1 MAGHHGVALW
11 CTLWRLAMHKPVG
24 LLSLAFP
31 STTLPII
38 NSGSFFLPSMC
49 ETVPSP
55 VTSSQVAPASDARRA
70 DHRLEDIIALFDG
83 LFADTFN
90 TRLERGGDEPL
101 YLPADTNCA
110 WHRVIFA
117 RGFYTSALHEISHW
131 CIAGERRRLL
141 EDYGYWY
148 IPDGRDSQQ
157 QHAFEKV
164 EIAPQAL
171 ELLLSRAG
179 GVRFHVSVD
188 NLGDAEVDRE
198 AFEARVSERAE
209 HYVSEGLPL
218 RAAALERALFEFY
231 HRGVALSDAV
241 RAGQERLTTGRAKA
255 SRGTPQPA

>member
-1 MAGHHGVALW
+1 MAPGQHE
-11 CTLWRLAMHKPVG
+11 PVG
-24 LLSLAFP
+24 LLSPAFS

-38 NSGSFFLPSMC
+38 NPGSFFLPSMS

-55 VTSSQVAPASDARRA
+55 ANSLQIAPASDTRRA
-70 DHRLEDIIALFDG
+70 EHCLEDIIALFDG
-83 LFADTFN
+83 LFVDTFN

-101 YLPADTNCA
+101 YLPADTDCA

-148 IPDGRDSQQ
+148 IPDGRDAQQ

-171 ELLLSRAG
+171 ELLLSRAC

-209 HYVSEGLPL
+209 RYVSEGLPL

-241 RAGQERLTTGRAKA
+241 NAGRERLATGRTKA